1 MPPQGHRCPP
11 RCVFTATASSERP
24 ERQGLKHGLWP
35 WAAWIPQG
43 ASPYLPVSLAE
54 IQNLTCKWGGYS
66 PCSWGV
72 LRIT

>member
-1 MPPQGHRCPP
+1 M
-11 RCVFTATASSERP
+11 
-24 ERQGLKHGLWP
+24 QGLKHGLWP
-35 WAAWIPQG
+35 QAAWIPPG
-43 ASPYLPVSLAE
+43 ASSYLPVSLAE